1 MDGTT
6 DMQGQ
11 ELVQSTAE
19 KSFNVKRIAGINSI
33 GSDSDGGAENV
44 ITLEGPHNFIEG
56 ESVRILSDSGQIP
69 DGLSPNT
76 IYHVITSGSGIS
88 TFHNIKLSKTLNG
101 AKNDEALTINNN
113 GGLLKIVS
121 RVSDKNSGEIG
132 HPIQFDDSQGQW
144 YVNVATAATENS
156 IYPIIV
162 GLGTTALGAATP
174 RASIKRR
181 NDSRGIEDTLYRLRY
196 VIPSDTPSVSRPP
209 VEGFIIQES
218 GSSIGVSNTEIE
230 TYFGTGSLANKNE
243 QRNFRF
249 ISNAEW
255 SNNVA
260 TITTELPHDL
270 KVGTEIELV
279 NIKSTQ
285 NTTGAQKLGFNKL
298 ITVAGISSSK
308 QFTAALIGDP
318 GTRLQMTPHLEQ
330 LHYHILR
337 ERSILTTTMCLEYQK
352 RKNISSVNRMAFTI

>member
-1 MDGTT
+1 
-6 DMQGQ
+6 MQGQ

-174 RASIKRR
+174 RTSIKRR
-181 NDSRGIEDTLYRLRY
+181 NDSRGIEDT
-196 VIPSDTPSVSRPP
+196 
-209 VEGFIIQES
+209 
-218 GSSIGVSNTEIE
+218 SIV
-230 TYFGTGSLANKNE
+230 
-243 QRNFRF
+243 
-249 ISNAEW
+249 
-255 SNNVA
+255 
-260 TITTELPHDL
+260 
-270 KVGTEIELV
+270 
-279 NIKSTQ
+279 
-285 NTTGAQKLGFNKL
+285 
-298 ITVAGISSSK
+298 
-308 QFTAALIGDP
+308 
-318 GTRLQMTPHLEQ
+318 
-330 LHYHILR
+330 
-337 ERSILTTTMCLEYQK
+337 
-352 RKNISSVNRMAFTI
+352 